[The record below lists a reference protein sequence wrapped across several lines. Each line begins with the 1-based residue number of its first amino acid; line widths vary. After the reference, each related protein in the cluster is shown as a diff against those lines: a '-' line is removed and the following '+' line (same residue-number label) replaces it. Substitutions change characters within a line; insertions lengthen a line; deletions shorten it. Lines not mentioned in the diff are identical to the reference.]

1 MLRRVIFG
9 VMLAVLMAALI
20 GSVSEAQQ
28 PTTATPQGPSAPLF
42 QTSDTCLACH
52 NGLTSPSGEDIS
64 IGFDWRATMMAN
76 ASRDP
81 YWHAG
86 VRRETLDHPQARAVI
101 EDECSIC
108 HMPMAH
114 YETKAQGRE
123 AEVFAHLPINQDTE
137 LNRLAADGVSC
148 TTCHQIENQRLG
160 TRESFVGRF
169 VVAPA
174 MAIGE
179 RRIYGPYQI
188 DAGRTRI
195 MRSATRLSPTEGT
208 HIQQSELCATC
219 HTLYTTAL
227 GPDGQAI
234 GELPEQVP
242 YQEWFHSAYRQEK
255 SCQACHM
262 PAVADVPITSVLGDA
277 RPNLARHTFVGG
289 NFFMLSLLNRYR
301 NELGVAALP
310 QELTASVNRT
320 IAHLQRETARVSI
333 VRAEQNA
340 GRITVDLS
348 VQNLGGHKL
357 PTAYPSRRVWLHLV
371 VRDGNGRV
379 VFESGA
385 INPQGAIQGNDND
398 ADATRYEPHYS
409 EITSGDQV
417 QIYESMM
424 AGPNGALTTGLLTA
438 VRFVKDNRL
447 LPRGFDKETAGADI
461 AVIGEAREDRDFTDA
476 GDTVRYAV
484 PLNGAEGPLQIEA
497 ELWFQPISFRWADN
511 LRQYNSAE
519 TRRFNAYYDSMAS
532 SSAVVLA
539 RASAVR

>member
-1 MLRRVIFG
+1 MFRRIILGGLWALLVAA
-9 VMLAVLMAALI
+9 LAV
-20 GSVSEAQQ
+20 SVSEAQQ
-28 PTTATPQGPSAPLF
+28 ATGAPQGLPAPLF
-42 QTSDTCLACH
+42 QTSDACLACH
-52 NGLTSPSGEDIS
+52 NGLSSPTGEDIS

-76 ASRDP
+76 SSRDP

-86 VRRETLDHPQARAVI
+86 VRRETIDHPQARTVI

-123 AEVFAHLPINQDTE
+123 AEVFAHLPINQDSE
-137 LNRLAADGVSC
+137 INRLAADGVSC
-148 TTCHQIENQRLG
+148 TTCHQIENQNLG

-174 MAIGE
+174 MTVGE
-179 RRIYGPYQI
+179 RRIYGPFQI

-195 MRSATRLSPTEGT
+195 MRSATRFSPTEGT

-219 HTLYTTAL
+219 HTLYTKAL
-227 GPDGQAI
+227 DSQGQVI

-242 YQEWFHSAYRQEK
+242 YQEWLHSAYRQEK

-262 PAVADVPITSVLGDA
+262 PTVADVPITSVLGDA
-277 RPNLARHTFVGG
+277 RPNLARHVFVGG
-289 NFFMLSLLNRYR
+289 NFFMLSMLNRYR
-301 NELGVAALP
+301 DELGVAALP
-310 QELTASVNRT
+310 QEMTASVNRT
-320 IAHLQRETARVSI
+320 VTHLQNETARVSI
-333 VRAEQNA
+333 SRVEQNA
-340 GRITVDLS
+340 GRLELEVS

-357 PTAYPSRRVWLHLV
+357 PTAYPSRRAWLHLV
-371 VRDGNGRV
+371 VSDRNGRV

-398 ADATRYEPHYS
+398 ADATRFEPHHA
-409 EITSGDQV
+409 EITNSDQV
-417 QIYESMM
+417 QIYESVM
-424 AGPNGALTTGLLTA
+424 AGQNGAVTTGLLTA

-447 LPRGFDKETAGADI
+447 LPRGFDKATAGADI
-461 AVIGEAREDRDFTDA
+461 AVIGEAREDADFTDA
-476 GDTVRYAV
+476 GDTVRYSIATG
-484 PLNGAEGPLQIEA
+484 GAEGPLRIDA

-519 TRRFNAYYDSMAS
+519 TRRFTTYYDSMAA